1 MSGKYMKVK
10 KIVIPTL
17 TLILISSMLFGV
29 SACSKKEAKNM
40 SQQASEIEIEYA
52 QLDTVE
58 DKEVSALDWT
68 ELGSLTTYKDLRASW
83 EKIVGIT
90 GKTGDKHGMF
100 YNSMSGE
107 TQDGFLAQVVSM
119 GEFTDFVS
127 NEDNYNKLVDAVRD
141 NFTDSDDLT
150 DEQLFSIGLN
160 AYFNLLPM
168 KDEAETYGNDYITRA
183 QFLALITRATSP
195 VSVKDTDEFTENLDE
210 LDKAVGDSI
219 YNQAVAYSLG
229 YSYLNTDDGSLN
241 AKTYDTAISRGEAIY
256 TIMNMLYGEETLS
269 TVDVDASKD
278 EFKDTKNGGDIE
290 TAQKLKNKA
299 KEMSYAIQNPDKG
312 CPEQIYKALV
322 KAKELGLIGNETS
335 WDEAITLSDAIT
347 LYYNTAVTKYA
358 SSTTTASTTTS
369 KKDDSSKDD
378 SSRSDTP
385 TSESWPDYEKTYD
398 YMVEHTSES
407 MAHML
412 NPDIYGTETAG
423 KATTDFHYDLSPDT
437 SEYVKKLDLTTTKG
451 YKIWAYWYVEPN
463 TIQYVYTGEVSPYG
477 GWMEDDA
484 SADVLDTYAESKYGS
499 IDYMNL
505 THQDK
510 IDALGTPAMTDDEV
524 VAAIKTK
531 YGM

>member
-1 MSGKYMKVK
+1 MKVK

-358 SSTTTASTTTS
+358 SAIGSTNTSSTD
-369 KKDDSSKDD
+369 KKDDKDNKSDATTSSV
-378 SSRSDTP
+378 P
-385 TSESWPDYEKTYD
+385 ESESWPEYKETMTYLLD
-398 YMVEHTSES
+398 NNLADSQYVK
-407 MAHML
+407 ML

-423 KATTDFHYDLSPDT
+423 KATYEFSEGTCTPDIG
-437 SEYVKKLDLTTTKG
+437 EYIKKLDLTTTKG
-451 YKIWAYWYVEPN
+451 YKIWAYWYVETN
-463 TIQYVYTGEVSPYG
+463 AIQYVYTGEVSPYG

-524 VAAIKTK
+524 VAAIKTQ